1 MVAPI
6 WIATASALIRLSTA
20 GASSP
25 SACAPSTRPSDFRK
39 MNFSAISLAPG

>member
-25 SACAPSTRPSDFRK
+25 SACAPSRRPSVLRK
-39 MNFSAISLAPG
+39 MTFRPIILAPG